1 MSILPD
7 KVLQLT
13 RLQFGLGTS
22 AHIPRLVEA
31 YDGSMPLVW
40 VDSTNS
46 SGTPSADT
54 IMQRVML
61 PFNQKQRN
69 NVKKVASADQVPS
82 TCPEN
87 FIGLSQCYAVVIFE
101 GLPTKGDPESSKQP
115 FNYTLRADSGLV
127 YINVVKH
134 TSSME
139 QRVMPLQWAV
149 DSAYIE
155 LVASATP
162 YLPREWPFT
171 QLDNTEQM
179 TQIRMSYLRGTRMI
193 LVLAHFVAFVGIA
206 YQLPGAFAG
215 ERAYQLTSHM
225 KAMGLMDS
233 ARITS
238 WHFSMS
244 AVNLPGWIAV
254 ALIWHFRIF
263 TATSVWITL
272 LVHIL
277 LGLILASWSFFTAT
291 PFGKSPQLAAIVSSV
306 IACVLAIVT
315 LVIGNVSNLLAV
327 VITIAFPPGFYIFA
341 IRAIVGFELQQV
353 GANMLK
359 GDPDNGV
366 MLLPLVI
373 AACVRIP
380 VSFIDAAHPDLRF
393 RLTS

>member
-1 MSILPD
+1 M
-7 KVLQLT
+7 
-13 RLQFGLGTS
+13 
-22 AHIPRLVEA
+22 PRLVEA

-40 VDSTNS
+40 VDSTNG

-61 PFNQKQRN
+61 PFSQKQRS
-69 NVKKVASADQVPS
+69 NVKKLASADEVPS

-87 FIGLSQCYAVVIFE
+87 FIGLSQCYAVVVFD
-101 GLPTKGDPESSKQP
+101 GMPTKGDPKSSKQP
-115 FNYTLRADSGLV
+115 FNYTLRADSGLY
-127 YINVVKH
+127 YINVFKH
-134 TSSME
+134 TSSFE

-149 DSAYIE
+149 ESAYTE
-155 LVASATP
+155 LVTSATP

-171 QLDNTEQM
+171 QSDNAEQM
-179 TQIRMSYLRGTRMI
+179 TQTRLSYLRGTRMI

-215 ERAYQLTSHM
+215 ERAHQLTSHM

-233 ARITS
+233 ARIMS

-263 TATSVWITL
+263 TATSVWINL
-272 LVHIL
+272 LVHVL
-277 LGLILASWSFFTAT
+277 LGLILASWSFFIAV
-291 PFGKSPQLAAIVSSV
+291 PFGKSPQLAAIVASV

-315 LVIGNVSNLLAV
+315 LVIGNVNNVLAV
-327 VITIAFPPGFYIFA
+327 VITVAFPPGFYIFA

-359 GDPDNGV
+359 GDPDDGV
-366 MLLPLVI
+366 MLLPVVI
-373 AACVRIP
+373 AACVRVH
-380 VSFIDAAHPDLRF
+380 VSSVDIAHAKSRF